1 MSILKSLTRRNFGIA
16 AGMMTAV
23 GLSAVS
29 LITLSANAAPML
41 EAGTTAPAI
50 VDAMTSTG
58 ETISLS
64 DFAGKTVV
72 LEWTND
78 GCPFVKKH
86 YAEPVKNMQNLQAD
100 AAADDV
106 VWVQVISSAEG
117 KQGYTDGAGA
127 IALNTER
134 GSAPAYTIMDPT
146 GVIGRAYGAKTTPHM
161 YVINGDAQLVYSG
174 AIDSKASGN
183 VADIEGATN
192 FVNAA
197 LDAIAAGE
205 KPAVTYYKEY
215 GCSIK
220 Y

>member
-1 MSILKSLTRRNFGIA
+1 MSILERLTRRNFGIV

-23 GLSAVS
+23 GLSAGS

-41 EAGTTAPAI
+41 EAGATAPAI
-50 VDAMTSTG
+50 IDAVTSTG

-64 DFAGKTVV
+64 DFVGKTVV

-86 YAEPVKNMQNLQAD
+86 YAEPVTNMQNLQAD
-100 AAADDV
+100 AADDDV
-106 VWVQVISSAEG
+106 VWMQVISSAPG

-127 IALNTER
+127 IALNTAR

-161 YVINGDAQLVYSG
+161 YVINGDRELVYSG
-174 AIDSKASGN
+174 AIDSVRSAK
-183 VADIEGATN
+183 VEDIEGATN
-192 FVNAA
+192 FVTAA
-197 LDAIAAGE
+197 LDAIEAGE
-205 KPAVTYYKEY
+205 APAVKYHKEY
-215 GCSIK
+215 GCSVK